1 MTSKPSSRSL
11 AGNIGGVVDRIG
23 ERAGFLI
30 GAVADD
36 QRDAPLRPGIGA
48 QQQKPEKRQREK
60 DNPAHR
66 AL

>member
-1 MTSKPSSRSL
+1 MTSKPRSREL
-11 AGNIGGVVDRIG
+11 GRDVGGVVDRIG

-36 QRDAPLRPGIGA
+36 QRHAPLRRGIGA
-48 QQQKPEKRQREK
+48 QQQKPEERQREK